1 MEPPPLPPRPIL
13 QIERAVA
20 PISIPD
26 PALEHTLQAV
36 LFPPGSPLGAC
47 QRQGG
52 ARYVFNLVDVDGD
65 REPEILVALL
75 GQRRCGKEG
84 CPLLLLRSVGESL
97 LPLQTLAGLHTALV
111 VSERR
116 SHGWRDLILPPAEGA
131 GASAPRWLIHNGA
144 RYPTLSEPGGTEVLR
159 EPARGVTAL
168 AIKQSPYLVQGHP
181 LPCPPRQR
189 DQRKAVL
196 GRDHKA
202 RPSASQPLVPAVVE
216 AFPPAVWVATRVIS
230 SQQVRSGTLQT
241 VPVVSRN
248 SRGPG
253 LLAR

>member
-1 MEPPPLPPRPIL
+1 M
-13 QIERAVA
+13 
-20 PISIPD
+20 
-26 PALEHTLQAV
+26 
-36 LFPPGSPLGAC
+36 
-47 QRQGG
+47 
-52 ARYVFNLVDVDGD
+52 FNRVDLDGD

-84 CPLLLLRSVGESL
+84 CPLLLLRSAGESL

-144 RYPTLSEPGGTEVLR
+144 RYPTLSEPGGTDVLR

-181 LPCPPRQR
+181 LPCPPRLR
-189 DQRKAVL
+189 DQRKSL
-196 GRDHKA
+196 LSRDPKA
-202 RPSASQPLVPAVVE
+202 RPRSSAPLVPAVVE
-216 AFPPAVWVATRVIS
+216 ALRPAVWVGTRAMS
-230 SQQVRSGTLQT
+230 AQQVRSGTLQT
-241 VPVVSRN
+241 MPLLSRS
-248 SRGPG
+248 SRGAG